1 VNLRQIVELTG
12 IISAHSF
19 NLIEAR
25 GRIPRAALARYG
37 EYSEARARLW
47 STALEELPRQ
57 VTRASPRERP
67 LVWGRAEGML
77 IDVLAGGLV
86 ARVWGAVLTS
96 CDRARRTIAAE
107 KLARSAL
114 SRQLQAQ
121 CKVLELMVA
130 GPHLTL
136 DRAAGL
142 DRLRRKIERW
152 TDLWLGHLVGR
163 FALTDFAFDLERAL
177 DFGQEQLGE
186 SWEPRRQNVWQLYF
200 ICLHS
205 AFPGIPL
212 PGGEHDALR
221 NDLFRSILACF
232 PRELFLDDGRLK
244 SIRLQRL
251 MNGASRPEGPPARS
265 HAALDRRRGWQPG
278 RWRK

>member
-1 VNLRQIVELTG
+1 MNLRQIVELTG
-12 IISAHSF
+12 IISAHSP
-19 NLIEAR
+19 NLVEAP
-25 GRIPRAALARYG
+25 GRIPRAAVARYG

-47 STALEELPRQ
+47 LTVLDELPRQ
-57 VTRASPRERP
+57 ITRASPGERP
-67 LVWGRAEGML
+67 LVWDRAEAML
-77 IDVLAGGLV
+77 VDVLAGGLV

-96 CDRARRTIAAE
+96 CDRARRTVSAE

-121 CKVLELMVA
+121 CKVLELLVA

-136 DRAAGL
+136 ERAAGL

-186 SWEPRRQNVWQLYF
+186 IWEPRRQNLWQLYF
-200 ICLHS
+200 MCLHS
-205 AFPGIPL
+205 VFPASPL
-212 PGGEHDALR
+212 PGGEHDVLR
-221 NDLFRSILACF
+221 DDLFRSILSCF
-232 PRELFLDDGRLK
+232 SRELFLDDGLLK
-244 SIRLQRL
+244 SVRIQRL
-251 MNGASRPEGPPARS
+251 MNAGFRQEGPPARS
-265 HAALDRRRGWQPG
+265 LAAGVLRRGWRTG